1 MNNNIRTL
9 VMLSIITATA
19 GTAPAFAEAMQI
31 AHTPESIKAVN
42 HLIARYGDAV
52 KGYRDAA
59 DEIDDA
65 GLKAQLLK
73 KADQRQEYS
82 NKLQSALANLGEKY
96 NVDGG
101 TTEGAVF
108 RAWINLKATVTGQ
121 DDLAVM
127 NAVRTGEEE
136 AVKSYQG
143 VLGEPLPEGLRKDIQ
158 NQFEEVLESY
168 TWVNDEVKD
177 RSKDRIADQKDQRI
191 DDLKNKTANR

>member
-9 VMLSIITATA
+9 VMLAIITSAVST
-19 GTAPAFAEAMQI
+19 TPAFAEAMQVV
-31 AHTPESIKAVN
+31 HTPESIKAVN

-82 NKLQSALANLGEKY
+82 DKLQSALANLGEKY

-121 DDLAVM
+121 DDLAVL

-191 DDLKNKTANR
+191 DDLKNKTVNR